1 MSFFINSINPFAF
14 AGQIIAYLGTTDPDG
29 WVICDG
35 TEREWHNKYQS
46 LIDMSIGTR
55 PTTSKYKPPDLRD
68 RHLRGKSTGFLINSV
83 SGSNNNLSV
92 SINHFPNHDHG
103 TNTSSGV
110 TNGSTAHKHTYTD
123 QYYADGGYGDN
134 ANDGAGGDGTPGD
147 IRKTWNT
154 GDPTYTD
161 HSVSITS
168 AGTNT
173 NVSISIQNNSY
184 RINWILKY

>member
-14 AGQIIAYLGTTDPDG
+14 AGQMIAYLGTTDPDG
-29 WVICDG
+29 WIICDG
-35 TEREWHNKYQS
+35 TEREWDNKYQS

-55 PTTSKYKPPDLRD
+55 PITSKYKPPDLRD
-68 RHLRGKSTGFLINSV
+68 RHLRGKSTDSPTNSV
-83 SGSNNNLSV
+83 SGDNNNLSV
-92 SINHFPNHDHG
+92 SINNFPDHNHG
-103 TNTSSGV
+103 TSTSSGV
-110 TNGSTAHKHTYTD
+110 TNATTSHTHTYTD
-123 QYYADGGYGDN
+123 YYYSDSGGGNN
-134 ANDGAGGDGTPGD
+134 ANDGEAGDGTPGD

-154 GDPTYTD
+154 SNPTYTD
-161 HSVSITS
+161 HSVTITS